1 VNGKFCFRWKGNI
14 VVIKHQFIFWLFF
27 EKFRERKILFSLKGK
42 YCVIK
47 HKFIFWLFFEKFSER
62 KILFSLK
69 GKYCVIKHKF
79 IFWLFFEKFSERL
92 FICLGCREIL
102 LSSNNNWFSA
112 CFWKKKLFCREV
124 YCFTNGCSFV
134 WVVGKYCCRQTTIDS
149 LPVFE
154 RKNYFVAKSIVSW
167 TVVHVV

>member
-1 VNGKFCFRWKGNI
+1 MNGKFCFRWKGNI

-79 IFWLFFEKFSERL
+79 IFWLFLKSL
-92 FICLGCREIL
+92 VNGCSYVWVVGKYCCHQTTIDSL
-102 LSSNNNWFSA
+102 
-112 CFWKKKLFCREV
+112 CFWKKKLFCRKV
-124 YCFTNGCSFV
+124 YCFVNGCSCCFGWKGNIVVIKHQFIFWLLFWKRFV
-134 WVVGKYCCRQTTIDS
+134 NGWAS
-149 LPVFE
+149 
-154 RKNYFVAKSIVSW
+154 
-167 TVVHVV
+167 